1 MLIKL
6 ILDETYLGQSNVL
19 RIVRFNQEEPRISE
33 ELVDY
38 YYHYHYPL
46 T

>member
-6 ILDETYLGQSNVL
+6 TLGETYLGQSNVL

-38 YYHYHYPL
+38 HYHYHYPL